1 MAESIFPF
9 MQSVKYSEGVSSPY
23 NLPLYTDVSWDDQ
36 NNRANLDEN
45 GLPIFVS
52 KNEALRGWIVR
63 ALRTVRYAEEMHT
76 WQFGSELDSLIGR
89 PWLAETR
96 IAEAKHYISECL
108 CQNPYILACDVTS
121 AAFAGDKL
129 TISLTVHT
137 IYSTFDMEELN
148 V

>member
-9 MQSVKYSEGVSSPY
+9 IQTVKYGEGLSSPY
-23 NLPLYTDVSWDDQ
+23 NLPLYADVSWNEQ
-36 NNRANLDEN
+36 ENRANLDVH
-45 GLPIFVS
+45 GLPIFVT

-63 ALRTVRYAEEMHT
+63 ALRTVRYAEEMHS
-76 WQFGSELDSLIGR
+76 WDYGSELSSLIGR

-96 IAEAKHYISECL
+96 IAEAKRYISECL

-121 AAFAGDKL
+121 ATFSGDKL
-129 TISLTVHT
+129 TVSLTVHT